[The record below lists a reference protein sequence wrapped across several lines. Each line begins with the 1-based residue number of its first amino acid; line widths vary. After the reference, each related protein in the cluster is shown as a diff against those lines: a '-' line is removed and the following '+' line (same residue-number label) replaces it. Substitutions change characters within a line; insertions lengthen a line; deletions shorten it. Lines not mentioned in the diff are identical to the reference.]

1 MYSAGG
7 CMGIDG
13 VPRPQLG
20 ECAVATWDLCVR
32 PRVFQLLC
40 SPNTSLNF
48 STSTAATNTPQL
60 SSNTCHTC
68 AYLNDTVSLRDG
80 SPDTPPMISSALLRH
95 CKVMCK
101 GWPRAWYQILQ
112 HRREHLRS
120 ANIVRGVSGH
130 RPLQAGPFV
139 IWACRVEPSAICF
152 DGLTCVDLNTI

>member
-1 MYSAGG
+1 M
-7 CMGIDG
+7 
-13 VPRPQLG
+13 V
-20 ECAVATWDLCVR
+20 
-32 PRVFQLLC
+32 QLLC
-40 SPNTSLNF
+40 SPNMSFNF
-48 STSTAATNTPQL
+48 STSTAATKSPRV

-139 IWACRVEPSAICF
+139 SWVCRVEPSAMCF
-152 DGLTCVDLNTI
+152 DGLTCVDLNTINSRNVLFELSTSSCQTPAFS